1 MQYARLQM
9 LRRFAIALPTCVA
22 LASPT
27 RILAAPPRE
36 HSEAPAASEP
46 APRVDAP
53 TVDDSSVPDADTPGD
68 ADAPIDAE
76 APVEGDADPS
86 TVDDEPPP
94 PRSVFAPTKP
104 PTSHE
109 PVPEA
114 PLAPGIPGGYWDVD
128 KSRGREPD
136 DGEDEILAGSIIF
149 PLGLISV
156 GSSAA
161 TVWLSTPGHCESRWQ
176 SLGASPDHDQCK
188 GLYAFGWVRLAYGSL
203 MIITGAALL
212 GVGLHRRRKHAD
224 WEKGYALRPR
234 FDPFFTRGGA
244 GVSLT
249 LRLGGRRR
257 R

>member
-1 MQYARLQM
+1 M
-9 LRRFAIALPTCVA
+9 LRRLAIVLPTCVA
-22 LASPT
+22 LASPAH
-27 RILAAPPRE
+27 AAP
-36 HSEAPAASEP
+36 
-46 APRVDAP
+46 AP
-53 TVDDSSVPDADTPGD
+53 TPEGPVPDADASSDATAPSEAPSDASREDDASHEGD
-68 ADAPIDAE
+68 DAP
-76 APVEGDADPS
+76 APEDGS
-86 TVDDEPPP
+86 EPPP

-104 PTSHE
+104 ATATE

-128 KSRGREPD
+128 KSRGREPA

-149 PLGLISV
+149 PLGIISV

-176 SLGASPDHDQCK
+176 SLGASPDRDQCK

-212 GVGLHRRRKHAD
+212 GVGLHRRRKHD
-224 WEKGYALRPR
+224 EWEKGYALRPR
-234 FDPFFTRGGA
+234 IDPFFARGGA

>member
-1 MQYARLQM
+1 M
-9 LRRFAIALPTCVA
+9 LRRLAIVLPTCVA
-22 LASPT
+22 LASPAQ
-27 RILAAPPRE
+27 AAP
-36 HSEAPAASEP
+36 
-46 APRVDAP
+46 AP
-53 TVDDSSVPDADTPGD
+53 TPAVPDADASSDATAPSETPSDVPIESDAGRDGD
-68 ADAPIDAE
+68 DAPATDDVP
-76 APVEGDADPS
+76 AP
-86 TVDDEPPP
+86 DDGVEPPP
-94 PRSVFAPTKP
+94 PRSVFAPTRP
-104 PTSHE
+104 PTRTE

-128 KSRGREPD
+128 KSRGREPA

-149 PLGLISV
+149 PLGILSV

-176 SLGASPDHDQCK
+176 SLGASPDRDQCK

-212 GVGLHRRRKHAD
+212 GVGLHRRRKHAE

-234 FDPFFTRGGA
+234 IDPFFARGGA